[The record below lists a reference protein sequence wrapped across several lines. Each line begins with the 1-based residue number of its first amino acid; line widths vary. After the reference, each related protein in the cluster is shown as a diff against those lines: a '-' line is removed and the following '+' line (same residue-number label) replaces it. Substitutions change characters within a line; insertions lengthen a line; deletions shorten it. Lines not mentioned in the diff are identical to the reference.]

1 MGQDGQACEACGIW
15 VGTRAVGKFVT
26 TKLTRLPRAS
36 IQFKNRDGQLGFSVL
51 FCLFPRGVAPGTLSL
66 RRHRGPQMEKLR
78 TEMHVR
84 KQVRSPSG
92 H

>member
-1 MGQDGQACEACGIW
+1 MGQDGQAREACGIL

-26 TKLTRLPRAS
+26 TRRTRLPRAS
-36 IQFKNRDGQLGFSVL
+36 IQFKNRDRQLRFSAL
-51 FCLFPRGVAPGTLSL
+51 FGLFPRGVAPGTLSL

-84 KQVRSPSG
+84 KQVPSPSG